1 MRLSLVL
8 LAVALCAATVSA
20 LVPIDGP
27 VASALEK
34 GAEIDILVKFPP
46 RQRAPKSVLS
56 KLTRL
61 EKQKLIHAELIAT
74 AASSQSELLKD
85 LLSSGFQARTFW
97 LGNTMHIKNATPFLI
112 KTLRERKNIIEI
124 EAVKEVGR
132 VNEPMVH
139 EVFDKLPA
147 HVSTIAKRDVEWNIA
162 IINAEAIWNV
172 TKGYEVTI
180 ANIDTGVRYTHES
193 LIRRYRGNRG
203 PDGFDHDYNWH
214 DPNGTPYPF
223 DNNGH
228 GTHTMGSITGDD
240 LVSGIGVAPEALWI
254 AAKGCASSSC
264 SNVDLIS
271 SFQYLF
277 APERQDGSDADVGM
291 APQVISNSW
300 GGGQGSTT
308 FLPYIEP
315 HVEAG
320 TVVTFSQGNAGSG
333 CGTANSPGD
342 LDVVIGVGSTNSLDQ
357 LSSFSSR
364 GPGVNRA
371 DFNTQKPDISAP
383 GERVLSSYY
392 TSDTAYA
399 TLSGTSMA
407 CPHVTGV
414 IALMYDVNPS
424 LSVDDVRSIL
434 IETATRGLPAPI
446 GGLTTCSGIP
456 YTQYPNYH
464 YGYGRID
471 AAAAVNTAIGM
482 NKKQK

>member
-1 MRLSLVL
+1 MRGALVL
-8 LAVALCAATVSA
+8 AVVLCAAVASA
-20 LVPIDGP
+20 LVPIDGL

-34 GAEIDILVKFPP
+34 GSDIDILVKFPP
-46 RQRAPKSVLS
+46 RQKAPASLLS

-61 EKQKLIHAELIAT
+61 EKQKMIHAELLAT
-74 AASSQSELLKD
+74 ASASQDALRTD
-85 LLSSGFQARTFW
+85 LQARGFAVKTFW
-97 LGNTMHIKNATPFLI
+97 LGNTMHIKQATPALI
-112 KTLRERKNIIEI
+112 KELRDRKSIIEI

-132 VNEPMVH
+132 INEPMVH
-139 EVFDKLPA
+139 EVFEKLPELTTNKA
-147 HVSTIAKRDVEWNIA
+147 VEWNIA
-162 IINAEAIWNV
+162 IINADKIWNV

-180 ANIDTGVRYTHES
+180 ANIDTGVRYTHQAVV
-193 LIRRYRGNRG
+193 RRYRGNRAS
-203 PDGFDHDYNWH
+203 DGFDHDYNWH

-228 GTHTMGSITGDD
+228 GTHTMGTIIGDD

-264 SNVDLIS
+264 SNIDLIS

-277 APERQDGSDADVGM
+277 APTRQDGSGADVGY
-291 APQVISNSW
+291 APAVISNSW

-320 TVVTFSQGNAGSG
+320 TVVAFSQGNSGSG

-342 LDVVIGVGSTNSLDQ
+342 LDVVIGVGSTNVNDQ

-364 GPGVNRA
+364 GPGPNRA
-371 DFNTQKPDISAP
+371 DFNQQKPDISAP
-383 GERVLSSYY
+383 GERVLSAYY

-407 CPHVTGV
+407 CPHIAGV
-414 IALMYDVNPS
+414 IALMLDVNQVLTVS
-424 LSVDDVRSIL
+424 DVRTIL
-434 IETATRGLPAPI
+434 SETSTRGLPAPV
-446 GGLTTCSGIP
+446 GGLTTCNGIP
-456 YTQYPNYH
+456 YTSYPNYH
-464 YGYGRID
+464 YGWGRVD
-471 AAAAVNTAIGM
+471 AAAAVTAALEWS
-482 NKKQK
+482 KKH

>member
-1 MRLSLVL
+1 MRFSVVVLGLVAL
-8 LAVALCAATVSA
+8 AAVAAA

-27 VASALEK
+27 TASALEK
-34 GAEIDILVKFPP
+34 GNDIDILVRFPP
-46 RQRAPKSVLS
+46 RPRAPKALMD

-61 EKQKLIHAELIAT
+61 EKQKLIYAELLAT
-74 AASSQSELLKD
+74 ASASQDVLRKNLQTR
-85 LLSSGFQARTFW
+85 GFEVRTFW
-97 LGNTMHIKNATPFLI
+97 LGNTMHIKKATPALI
-112 KTLRERKNIIEI
+112 KELRERLNIVEI
-124 EAVKEVGR
+124 EAVKDVAR
-132 VNEPMVH
+132 VDEPMIH
-139 EVFDKLPA
+139 EVHASLPRRQNERA
-147 HVSTIAKRDVEWNIA
+147 VEWNIA
-162 IINAEAIWNV
+162 IINADAIWNV

-193 LIRRYRGNRG
+193 LVRRYRGNRG

-228 GTHTMGSITGDD
+228 GTHTMGSIVGDD

-277 APERQDGSDADVGM
+277 APTRQDGTGADVSY
-291 APQVISNSW
+291 APAVVSNSW

-320 TVVTFSQGNAGSG
+320 TVVTFSQGNSGSG

-342 LDVVIGVGSTNSLDQ
+342 LDIVIGVGSTNSLDQ

-364 GPGVNRA
+364 GPGVNRP

-383 GERVLSSYY
+383 GERVLSAYY

-407 CPHVTGV
+407 CPHITGV
-414 IALMYDVNPS
+414 IALVLDVAPT
-424 LSVDDVRSIL
+424 LSVSEVRGLLS
-434 IETATRGLPAPI
+434 ETTVRNLPAPN
-446 GGLTTCSGIP
+446 GGLTTCASVP
-456 YTQYPNYH
+456 YSAVPSYH
-464 YGYGRID
+464 YGWGRVD
-471 AAAAVNTAIGM
+471 AAAAVNTALRLA
-482 NKKQK
+482 KK